1 MIGEE
6 VLAIA
11 KRFTRRLFGKLD
23 QKKVDA
29 PSNKGV
35 AGQVLITDGNG
46 QTKWGTVSEVTN
58 RVVNDDKSVSLVFP
72 DEEGK

>member
-23 QKKVDA
+23 KKKLDTPRNNGA
-29 PSNKGV
+29 
-35 AGQVLITDGNG
+35 AGQVLTKDANG
-46 QTKWGTVSEVTN
+46 GTQWQTVSEVTN
-58 RVVNDDKSVSLVFP
+58 LVVNDDNSVTIVFP
-72 DEEGK
+72 DEGDS